1 MDNWNQLESGKGN
14 TDTLSLLWE
23 DTLPTVTLRGLTILP
38 GMVIHFDLSRKVSM
52 ASVEQAMLGDQ
63 RLLVVTQK
71 DPGKDDPGM
80 EDIYDVGTV
89 VLIRQVSKLPEHVL
103 RVLVEG
109 LSRARI
115 HGLSDSERGMMTQVS
130 YERDDRADIDE
141 ITAEA
146 MTRTVKEALA
156 AYGTCFPKVGKAVQ
170 DQIEENMELGKLLDS
185 ITINM
190 PLTVSDKQKI
200 LGAISVRERFS
211 ILTGDRKSVV

>member
-115 HGLSDSERGMMTQVS
+115 HGLSDSERGKIG
-130 YERDDRADIDE
+130 RAS
-141 ITAEA
+141 
-146 MTRTVKEALA
+146 
-156 AYGTCFPKVGKAVQ
+156 C
-170 DQIEENMELGKLLDS
+170 
-185 ITINM
+185 
-190 PLTVSDKQKI
+190 
-200 LGAISVRERFS
+200 RERGFC
-211 ILTGDRKSVV
+211 GV